1 MSALAATVLVVPA
14 SPAAAQASQ
23 NAGGEFTP
31 VVPRRVLDTRTTG
44 ALRANQVVN
53 RAVAGVPGSGI
64 PGSGVLAVAM
74 NVTVV
79 SPNARGFLTV
89 WPTGQAKPPTSTLNY
104 GVGQNVPNMVV
115 SGVGPGGQ
123 VSLAINAG
131 LAHVL
136 IDVVG
141 YYATSAGG
149 LPRGARLVTT
159 TPRRILDTRNGQG
172 TGRVAPIGARGSI
185 RLQVRGVAPVPN
197 SGAITG
203 VVLNVT
209 AISPT
214 AGTFLTVY
222 PDDTGRPITSNI
234 NVGRGQIRPN
244 LVMVKLGAS
253 GGIRIYNQSGAVHVA
268 ADVVGYYQTG
278 FDVAT
283 AVGRVVPLTAPF
295 RSFDTREYATRL
307 GPRQREAWNYQP
319 FVNSLTSAGTAV
331 GPVGGLILNVTSTG
345 VSANTF
351 LTLFPDDAARPV
363 ASTLN
368 PMAGQDVAN
377 LALVKLSRGA
387 RSNHIAAYNQS
398 GWLHYIGDV
407 TAVVLADS

>member
-1 MSALAATVLVVPA
+1 MTALAAAALVIPA

-79 SPNARGFLTV
+79 TPNARGFLTL
-89 WPTGQAKPPTSTLNY
+89 WPTGQPKPGTSTLNY
-104 GVGQNVPNMVV
+104 RVGQNVPNMVV

-123 VSLAINAG
+123 VSMTINAG

-141 YYATSAGG
+141 YYATNAGG
-149 LPRGARLVTT
+149 MPRGARLVTT
-159 TPRRILDTRNGQG
+159 TPRRILDTR
-172 TGRVAPIGARGSI
+172 GRAPIGPGGSL

-214 AGTFLTVY
+214 AGTFLTVF
-222 PDDTGRPITSNI
+222 PDDSGRPITSNV
-234 NVGRGQIRPN
+234 NLGRGQIRPN
-244 LVMVKLGAS
+244 LVMVKIGAS

-295 RSFDTREYATRL
+295 RSFDTRDYATRL

-319 FVNSLTSAGTAV
+319 FVNSLTSAGAAV

-345 VSANTF
+345 ASANSF
-351 LTLFPDDAARPV
+351 LTLFPDDTGRPV

-368 PMAGQDVAN
+368 PMAGQDIAN
-377 LALVKLSRGA
+377 LAVVKLSRGG
-387 RSNHIAAYNQS
+387 RTNHIAAYNQS
-398 GWLHYIGDV
+398 GWLHYLGDV